1 MTGSIRNR
9 VVVLLT
15 VVVAL
20 FIAGL
25 FMLNILEK
33 QKVDRIYGDI
43 TKEGAEYY
51 DKVVS
56 LNSKAMEN
64 VADYNMS
71 VWSEMQQFLKKYLE
85 DRI

>member
-64 VADYNMS
+64 VAD
-71 VWSEMQQFLKKYLE
+71 
-85 DRI
+85 